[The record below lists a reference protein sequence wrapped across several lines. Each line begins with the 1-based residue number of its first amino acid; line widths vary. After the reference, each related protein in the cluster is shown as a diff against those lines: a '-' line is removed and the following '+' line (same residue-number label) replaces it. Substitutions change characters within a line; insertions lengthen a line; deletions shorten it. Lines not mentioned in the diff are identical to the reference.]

1 MTKRYAKSTIEER
14 SVARRM
20 RCLMQEQAQRSAAR
34 RVERDR
40 ARRRLTA
47 LFAATAAP
55 TETGEPPKAL

>member
-1 MTKRYAKSTIEER
+1 MTKRYAKSKIEGR

-20 RCLMQEQAQRSAAR
+20 RCFIQKRAQRI
-34 RVERDR
+34 ERDS

-47 LFAATAAP
+47 LFAAAAAP